1 MSDPSHRPL
10 IRHVAAGT
18 MDYRRCWEL
27 QQTLHARVV
36 KDPTEA
42 YVVTVEHPPVLT
54 FGRHA
59 DKKFLLFGEKQLRAE
74 GVDLVDTDRGGEV
87 TAHVPGQLV
96 VYPILGIEAFRLTP
110 RRYVQ
115 ILEQTAILV
124 LADYGVTAARDPEHP
139 GVWVGSDKICA
150 IGVRIQ
156 QRVSLHG
163 MALNVSNAFELFRR
177 IVPCGIAGRGV
188 TSLSKVIEKSVA
200 VPDVLPKVL
209 AALAQELPGEDPRL
223 ILLETDPLRFAE
235 IP

>member
-1 MSDPSHRPL
+1 
-10 IRHVAAGT
+10 

-27 QQTLHARVV
+27 QQRLHGRVV
-36 KDPTEA
+36 RDPAEA
-42 YVVTVEHPPVLT
+42 FVVTVEHPPVLT

-110 RRYVQ
+110 RKYVCR
-115 ILEQTAILV
+115 LEQAAIDV
-124 LADYGVTAARDPEHP
+124 LATYGVEATRDADHP
-139 GVWVGSDKICA
+139 GVWVGRAKICA

-163 MALNVSNAFELFRR
+163 LALNVSNAFDLFDR
-177 IVPCGIAGRGV
+177 IVPCGIQGRGV
-188 TSLSKVIEKSVA
+188 TSLSRVLGRDVA
-200 VPDVLPKVL
+200 VAEVLPKL
-209 AALAQELPGEDPRL
+209 LQALGSGISGGLPGVGTQPM
-223 ILLETDPLRFAE
+223 ILETEPTRFTE
-235 IP
+235 TP

>member
-1 MSDPSHRPL
+1 
-10 IRHVAAGT
+10 
-18 MDYRRCWEL
+18 MDYRRCWDL
-27 QQTLHARVV
+27 QRRLHARVV
-36 KDPTEA
+36 ADPSEA

-74 GVDLVDTDRGGEV
+74 GVDLVDSDRGGEV

-110 RRYVQ
+110 RRYVCL
-115 ILEQTAILV
+115 LEQAAIDV
-124 LADYGVTAARDPEHP
+124 LAGYHVEAARDPEHP
-139 GVWVGSDKICA
+139 GVWVGNDKVCA

-163 MALNVSNAFELFRR
+163 LALNVSNDFDLFRR

-188 TSLSKVIEKSVA
+188 TSLSRAVGRAVTVA
-200 VPDVLPKVL
+200 EVLPKVL
-209 AALAQELPGEDPRL
+209 AALGRGLPGDDPRP
-223 ILLETDPLRFAE
+223 IISETEPGRFAE
-235 IP
+235 SP